1 MEGGGLLDGEPHPH
15 IAFHLMHRTL
25 PRATGP
31 CPVVFTPETWKEI
44 GLMPTALFD
53 AFQHA
58 VDDLA
63 AKCGRVN
70 VPGTERPPQ
79 LRFTVDP
86 LVVTYQRDDAER
98 TLTLVDIRRLPE
110 SP

>member
-1 MEGGGLLDGEPHPH
+1 
-15 IAFHLMHRTL
+15 MHRNL

-31 CPVVFTPETWKEI
+31 YRVVFTPQAWKEV

-53 AFQHA
+53 AFQRA

-63 AKCGRVN
+63 AKYGRLN
-70 VPGTERPPQ
+70 VPAAELPARQ
-79 LRFTVDP
+79 HLTVAT
-86 LVVTYQRDDAER
+86 LVVTYERDDAAR
-98 TLTLVDIRRLPE
+98 ALMLVEIRRPPE